1 MRRLIR
7 LIIGLLICL
16 GLLGLYGC
24 GSPSSAYEN
33 SDNLSEDAADNTSGW
48 SNDETPGD
56 INDNSLLKYVSSEE
70 LLYAE
75 GFKIDYYEDGFVV
88 LTTNSDG
95 NEYLIVPE
103 GKEVPSD
110 VPDEMIIIQ
119 RPVNDIYLVASA
131 SMDMFCELD
140 ELDSILFSGQKAE
153 NWNIDEAR
161 MAMEDGSILYAGK
174 YNAPDYEMLLE
185 TGCGLVIE
193 NTMIFH
199 SPEVLERFDDLGI
212 PYIVDYS
219 SYENHPLGR
228 VEWIKFYGALL
239 DEKEKADSIMDNE
252 CAMVDEID
260 IENTGLKVAYFYV
273 TSNGLV
279 QVRCSNDYIPKMIE
293 LAGGEYA
300 LENIGD
306 EDSVKST
313 VNLQIEEFY
322 SLAKDADYIIYNSSI
337 DKSIES
343 VEDIINKCPSIAD
356 FRAVKEGN
364 VWCTSIDAYQESL
377 SVGYMIEDMNTML
390 TGSDKETTY
399 LYHLE

>member
-33 SDNLSEDAADNTSGW
+33 SENSE
-48 SNDETPGD
+48 
-56 INDNSLLKYVSSEE
+56 NSDVESTASLKYISTEE
-70 LLYAE
+70 LKYAD
-75 GFKIDYYEDGFVV
+75 GFKIDYYEDDYVV

-174 YNAPDYEMLLE
+174 YSAPDYEMLLE

-239 DEKEKADSIMDNE
+239 DEKEKADSIFDNE
-252 CAMVDEID
+252 CAMVDAID
-260 IENTGLKVAYFYV
+260 TENTGLKVAYFYI

-337 DKSIES
+337 DKSVES

>member
-1 MRRLIR
+1 MKKLTFVFLI
-7 LIIGLLICL
+7 LSIIIGLLICL
-16 GLLGLYGC
+16 GLLGLNGC

-33 SDNLSEDAADNTSGW
+33 SENSEKTDVESTAS
-48 SNDETPGD
+48 
-56 INDNSLLKYVSSEE
+56 LKYISTEE
-70 LLYAE
+70 LKYAD
-75 GFKIDYYEDGFVV
+75 GFKIDYYEDDYVV

-174 YNAPDYEMLLE
+174 YSAPDYEMLLE

-239 DEKEKADSIMDNE
+239 DEKEKAE
-252 CAMVDEID
+252 
-260 IENTGLKVAYFYV
+260 
-273 TSNGLV
+273 
-279 QVRCSNDYIPKMIE
+279 
-293 LAGGEYA
+293 
-300 LENIGD
+300 
-306 EDSVKST
+306 
-313 VNLQIEEFY
+313 
-322 SLAKDADYIIYNSSI
+322 
-337 DKSIES
+337 
-343 VEDIINKCPSIAD
+343 
-356 FRAVKEGN
+356 
-364 VWCTSIDAYQESL
+364 WESL
-377 SVGYMIEDMNTML
+377 SIEEHLNLYLKEGM
-390 TGSDKETTY
+390 DKKEAMKLVAKDRGIPKRDVY
-399 LYHLE
+399 KALL

>member
-16 GLLGLYGC
+16 GLLGLNGC

-33 SDNLSEDAADNTSGW
+33 SENSEKKDVESTAS
-48 SNDETPGD
+48 
-56 INDNSLLKYVSSEE
+56 LKYISTEE
-70 LLYAE
+70 LKYAD
-75 GFKIDYYEDGFVV
+75 GFKIDYYEDDYVV

-174 YNAPDYEMLLE
+174 YSAPDYEMLLE

-239 DEKEKADSIMDNE
+239 DEKEKADSIFDNE
-252 CAMVDEID
+252 CAMVDAID
-260 IENTGLKVAYFYV
+260 TENTGLKVAYFYI

-337 DKSIES
+337 DKSVES

>member
-1 MRRLIR
+1 MRRLSR

-16 GLLGLYGC
+16 GLLGLNGC

-33 SDNLSEDAADNTSGW
+33 SENSENT
-48 SNDETPGD
+48 D
-56 INDNSLLKYVSSEE
+56 IESTASLKYISTEE
-70 LLYAE
+70 LKYAD
-75 GFKIDYYEDGFVV
+75 GFKIDYYEDDYVV

-174 YNAPDYEMLLE
+174 YSAPDYEMLLE

-239 DEKEKADSIMDNE
+239 DEKEKAGSIFDNE

-364 VWCTSIDAYQESL
+364 VWCTSVDAYQESL

>member
-16 GLLGLYGC
+16 GLLGLNGC

-33 SDNLSEDAADNTSGW
+33 SENSE
-48 SNDETPGD
+48 
-56 INDNSLLKYVSSEE
+56 NSDVESTASLKYISTEE
-70 LLYAE
+70 LKYAD
-75 GFKIDYYEDGFVV
+75 GFKIDYYEDDYVV

-103 GKEVPSD
+103 GKEIPSD

-174 YNAPDYEMLLE
+174 YSAPDYEMLLE

-239 DEKEKADSIMDNE
+239 DEKEKADSIFDNE
-252 CAMVDEID
+252 CAMVDAID
-260 IENTGLKVAYFYV
+260 TENTGLKVAYFYI

-337 DKSIES
+337 DKSVEN
-343 VEDIINKCPSIAD
+343 VEDIIDKCPSIAD

>member
-33 SDNLSEDAADNTSGW
+33 SENSE
-48 SNDETPGD
+48 
-56 INDNSLLKYVSSEE
+56 NSDVESTASLKYISTEE
-70 LLYAE
+70 LKYAD
-75 GFKIDYYEDGFVV
+75 GFKIDYYEDDYVV

-174 YNAPDYEMLLE
+174 YSAPDYEMLLE

-228 VEWIKFYGALL
+228 VEWIKFYGALMG
-239 DEKEKADSIMDNE
+239 EKEKADSVFEEE
-252 CAMVDEID
+252 CAMVDAID
-260 IENTGLKVAYFYV
+260 TENTGLKVAYFYV